1 MPVNYLKLPI
11 TLIEGNISSLEELIQ
26 GHKLTIVV
34 NISILSNKA
43 KFTELINLHD
53 DYSKFGL

>member
-11 TLIEGNISSLEELIQ
+11 TLIEGSSSSLEELIQ

-43 KFTELINLHD
+43 KFAELKNLHD
-53 DYSKFGL
+53 DYS